1 MYLLNFCVLSCNSS
15 LKSQRS
21 GHQWCDDDY
30 IYNQIISLFSKLL
43 DGDVTIHNAIFKK
56 DWVLA
61 SFFWVNFPISLMGE
75 SPLTPSKSKITPC
88 MKLLLV
94 LCKLVIVN

>member
-61 SFFWVNFPISLMGE
+61 SFFLGKFSNFINGGVSTNPFQIKNYTLHQTVTC
-75 SPLTPSKSKITPC
+75 PL
-88 MKLLLV
+88 
-94 LCKLVIVN
+94 